1 MIDRRSFLQH
11 SAWLMAGTGMASL
24 LQCAPTPPPVQETTQ
39 KVPFGIQ
46 LYTLRDQVGNGFK
59 ALVENLASFGYTQIE
74 SFEGP
79 QGFLWGMEA
88 QACRQLF
95 DDLGLRMVASHCD
108 INTDFERK
116 IDTALEMGMDYLI
129 CPYIGPQSSLDDFKK
144 WADVF
149 NEKGKQCKE
158 KGIRFAYHNHDYSF
172 KELEGQLPQVLLME
186 NTDPELVDFELD
198 MYWAVHAG
206 QDPLAWMKQ
215 YPGRFTLAH
224 VKDRSKMPLESGEYA
239 SVDLGTGSI
248 DYATIVPEARKM
260 GMKYLL
266 VEQEYYPNGSSL
278 EAAKVDAAFMQNL

>member
-172 KELEGQLPQVLLME
+172 KELEGQHRSGV
-186 NTDPELVDFELD
+186 
-198 MYWAVHAG
+198 
-206 QDPLAWMKQ
+206 
-215 YPGRFTLAH
+215 GRFRIGYVLGSTCRAGSAGLDETIPGQ
-224 VKDRSKMPLESGEYA
+224 VYA
-239 SVDLGTGSI
+239 SSRQRPQQNAAGIGRICFRRSGDGFDRLCHHRTGSPKNGHE
-248 DYATIVPEARKM
+248 VPA
-260 GMKYLL
+260 G
-266 VEQEYYPNGSSL
+266 
-278 EAAKVDAAFMQNL
+278 

>member
-1 MIDRRSFLQH
+1 MLDRRTFLQN
-11 SAWLMAGTGMASL
+11 SALLMAGTSMASL
-24 LQCAPTPPPVQETTQ
+24 LQCAPTPTPMQETTQ
-39 KVPFGIQ
+39 KAPFGIQ
-46 LYTLRDQVGNGFK
+46 LYTLRDQMGTGFREI
-59 ALVENLASFGYTQIE
+59 VETLASLGYTQIE

-95 DDLGLRMVASHCD
+95 DELGLRMVASHCD

-129 CPYIGPQSSLDDFKK
+129 CPYIGPQSTLDDFKK

-172 KELEGQLPQVLLME
+172 KELDGQLPQVLLME